1 MERKGRK
8 ETVSPLHLS
17 TKRRLSDSLPHISQY
32 EEARSRTPDVP
43 PPPNAEVNHHGAQPL
58 PINFGMLMRHV
69 DEHLRQVDDHLNGLQ
84 RQPVPLHAIEIL
96 SSDDE
101 DYSPTE
107 DEYE

>member
-1 MERKGRK
+1 MLRSHKSEDWLDEGSKWKERVERKR
-8 ETVSPLHLS
+8 
-17 TKRRLSDSLPHISQY
+17 QY

-43 PPPNAEVNHHGAQPL
+43 PPPNAEANHYGAQPL

-69 DEHLRQVDDHLNGLQ
+69 DEHLRQVDDHLHGLQ

>member
-43 PPPNAEVNHHGAQPL
+43 PPPNAEANHHRAQPL
-58 PINFGMLMRHV
+58 PINVGMTIQFA
-69 DEHLRQVDDHLNGLQ
+69 EALRQMDDHFQ
-84 RQPVPLHAIEIL
+84 RFRRQPVPLHTIEIL

-107 DEYE
+107 DEDE